1 MGGLL
6 PTKSVIVGA
15 VWAVVL
21 LAALNR
27 VSAVSKLING

>member
-6 PTKSVIVGA
+6 PSKSVIVGA
-15 VWAVVL
+15 VWAIAL

-27 VSAVSKLING
+27 VKMVRDLITG